1 MQRKFGVLTLLL
13 TGWEKKKKEPKS
25 RKLPTKE
32 KPLTTKKD
40 MINATVDL
48 WKKISE
54 ERKFTYDKE
63 KS

>member
-32 KPLTTKKD
+32 KRLTTKKD

-48 WKKISE
+48 WEKISE
-54 ERKFTYDKE
+54 ERKFLIIE
-63 KS
+63 